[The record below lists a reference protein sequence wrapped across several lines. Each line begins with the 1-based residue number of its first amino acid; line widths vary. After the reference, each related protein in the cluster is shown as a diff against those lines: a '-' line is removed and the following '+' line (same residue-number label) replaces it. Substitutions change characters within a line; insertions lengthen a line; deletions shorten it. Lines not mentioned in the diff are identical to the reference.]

1 MNKKIL
7 VLFLF
12 VAIVSMSTACAF
24 DFNDLFNP
32 SSNDSAGENVTIYGI
47 DFNIPDGFSE
57 VTNESIDN
65 EADDNPYVDYNISS
79 KTYANTQGDVIMIS
93 ASSSDISANDS
104 FAKDASEG
112 GNKATINGVDG
123 YTFSDSGFEGFTFAK
138 DGKLVIISVS
148 DKQLL
153 NDVVVA

>member
-24 DFNDLFNP
+24 DFNDLLNP
-32 SSNDSAGENVTIYGI
+32 SSDDSAGETVALYGI
-47 DFNIPDGFSE
+47 DFNIPGGFSE

-65 EADDNPYVDYNISS
+65 EASDNPYVDYNLSS
-79 KTYANTQGDVIMIS
+79 KTYVNDDGDVVIIS
-93 ASSSDISANDS
+93 ASVSDNPVNDS

-112 GNKATINGVDG
+112 GNKTTINGVEG
-123 YTFSDSGFEGFTFAK
+123 YTFSDPDFEGFTFAK
-138 DGKLVIISVS
+138 DGKLVMIFVN
-148 DKQLL
+148 DKQLF

>member
-24 DFNDLFNP
+24 DFNDLLNP
-32 SSNDSAGENVTIYGI
+32 SSNDQAGENVTIYGI
-47 DFNIPDGFSE
+47 DFNIPSGFTE
-57 VTNESIDN
+57 VINESVDN
-65 EADDNPYVDYNISS
+65 EADDNPYVDYNLSS
-79 KTYANTQGDVIMIS
+79 KTYVNTNGDVIIVS
-93 ASSSDISANDS
+93 ASTSDTPADDN

-112 GNKATINGVDG
+112 GNKTTINGVEG
-123 YTFSDSGFEGFTFAK
+123 YTYSDSDFESFTFAK